1 MTTAEYLIEHFMR
14 IIGAR
19 RSVDQIIRPLTKI
32 SEGLAKI
39 TEKNREL
46 VARNNETAIKLFE
59 KNDQLNQ
66 ESTAAAR
73 FKQNIGAVLEVSV

>member
-1 MTTAEYLIEHFMR
+1 LEHAGVLIRSSDLSRRYLR
-14 IIGAR
+14 
-19 RSVDQIIRPLTKI
+19 
-32 SEGLAKI
+32 GLAKI